1 MQVSVLPV
9 GQGSGA
15 LIVDVNVK
23 VDVLSDMVTQLWQW
37 LRLQEPKA
45 DSRDQTEVTLGPL
58 LSASLSTEGQD
69 HQTRFKRDLSDADLS
84 QHLPDDSG

>member
-23 VDVLSDMVTQLWQW
+23 VDVLSDMVTQLWQ
-37 LRLQEPKA
+37 
-45 DSRDQTEVTLGPL
+45 
-58 LSASLSTEGQD
+58 
-69 HQTRFKRDLSDADLS
+69 
-84 QHLPDDSG
+84 